1 MKIIEGKIHNEKG
14 LTSRLAALLV
24 GEANHFK
31 SNLTIKVFDETADLK
46 SIMNVMALVIPDCFS
61 TIRSLFH
68 LDLNDPVRMRVK
80 PALVQGMSFLAAW
93 LPVSPVL
100 ESWDEYF

>member
-1 MKIIEGKIHNEKG
+1 MKIIEGKIHNEIG

-46 SIMNVMALVIPDCFS
+46 SIMNVMALVIPDCTPY
-61 TIRSLFH
+61 TITIDGVDEELAFESLSAT
-68 LDLNDPVRMRVK
+68 LKEKDL
-80 PALVQGMSFLAAW
+80 L
-93 LPVSPVL
+93 
-100 ESWDEYF
+100 

>member
-46 SIMNVMALVIPDCFS
+46 FQQQFRRCSQAPAIRVHSRRCLTVSFAVPRFCFYYSGQFVNALMVKNHIVI
-61 TIRSLFH
+61 
-68 LDLNDPVRMRVK
+68 
-80 PALVQGMSFLAAW
+80 
-93 LPVSPVL
+93 
-100 ESWDEYF
+100 